1 MGYLQK
7 LKWGQGLASGADFL
21 HDFSVQIFVIKY
33 SISWQSFPRYQT
45 NCVIM
50 FLLRLFLAS

>member
-7 LKWGQGLASGADFL
+7 LKWSLGLASGADFL
-21 HDFSVQIFVIKY
+21 HDFSIQIFVIKY
-33 SISWQSFPRYQT
+33 SINWQSFPRYQT

-50 FLLRLFLAS
+50 FLLR